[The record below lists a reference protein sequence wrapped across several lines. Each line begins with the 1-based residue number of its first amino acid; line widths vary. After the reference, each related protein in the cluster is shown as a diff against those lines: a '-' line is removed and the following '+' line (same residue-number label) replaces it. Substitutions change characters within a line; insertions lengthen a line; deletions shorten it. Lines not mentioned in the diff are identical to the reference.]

1 MNLTRRHFLT
11 YPPFFAVS
19 ASLLIKAQ
27 DSQQQPEFHFPAKPR
42 DRLAVTSWPF
52 RAYIE
57 SPTNHGRDR
66 SKPGMDLTEFPAM
79 VATKF
84 GVYNINPLSDHFRS
98 SDPAYLD
105 TFRRAVEKAH
115 SHIVDLGLPGGHFYA
130 PDASMRKAGVDL
142 GRKWID
148 IARVIGSPSV
158 RQHVAGSQGAKP
170 DAALAAESL
179 GELAGY
185 GAKRGIVVNLEND
198 NPVAED
204 PFFLVSIIQKVNS
217 PYLRALPDFGNSLI
231 DHDPEYNQKGVRAM
245 FKYVYNM
252 CHVKD
257 TVEGDDG
264 KRATVD
270 LEKMFAIAR
279 ENSYRGYFSME
290 FDTGA
295 GDPFHGTETLV
306 QKSLR
311 YM

>member
-1 MNLTRRHFLT
+1 MNLTRRHFLNF
-11 YPPFFAVS
+11 PPFLALS
-19 ASLLIKAQ
+19 SSLLIRAQ
-27 DSQQQPEFHFPAKPR
+27 ESQHQPELRFPSKHR

-57 SPTNHGRDR
+57 SPTNHNRDR

-79 VATKF
+79 IAAKF

-98 SDPAYLD
+98 SDSAYLNA
-105 TFRRAVEKAH
+105 FRRAVDKAH
-115 SHIVDLGLPGGHFYA
+115 SHIVDLGLPGGQFYA
-130 PDASMRKAGVDL
+130 PDPASRKAGVDS
-142 GRKWID
+142 GCKWID

-158 RQHVAGSQGAKP
+158 RQHVSGSKGRKP
-170 DAALAAESL
+170 DVALAAESL
-179 GELAGY
+179 GELAEY

-198 NPVAED
+198 NPIAED

-217 PYLRALPDFGNSLI
+217 PYLRALPDFGNTLI
-231 DHDPEYNQKGVRAM
+231 DHDPEYNEKGVRAM

-257 TVEGDDG
+257 TVQGDEG

-270 LEKMFAIAR
+270 LKRMFAIAR
-279 ENSYRGYFSME
+279 ENSYQGYFSME

-295 GDPFHGTETLV
+295 GDPFHGTETLI
-306 QKSLR
+306 QESLR